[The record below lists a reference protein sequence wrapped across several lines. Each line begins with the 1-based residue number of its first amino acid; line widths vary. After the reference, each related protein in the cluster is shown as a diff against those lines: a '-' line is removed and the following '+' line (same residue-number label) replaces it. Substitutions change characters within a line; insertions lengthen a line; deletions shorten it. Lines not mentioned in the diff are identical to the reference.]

1 MSETT
6 IASAAKTAVLFMD
19 FQPGIIGG
27 LSNRDEL
34 VATAAGVL
42 ERARAAGLPVIFIR
56 VAFRP
61 GHPEVSDRNQMFS
74 AIKKAG
80 RMQLT
85 DPASEIDARLAPR
98 ASEFVVIKHRVG
110 AFYGTE
116 LQPILDAH
124 DIDTLV
130 LLGVATG
137 GVVLSTVRYAADRD
151 YRLVVVRDG
160 CADADPQIHEIL
172 MDKVFPRQTQVVS
185 ADDLTF

>member
-1 MSETT
+1 MPEATPS
-6 IASAAKTAVLFMD
+6 ASRTAILFMD

-27 LSNRDEL
+27 LPNCDEL
-34 VATAAGVL
+34 VAVAADVL
-42 ERARAAGLPVIFIR
+42 RRARIAGLPVIFIR

-98 ASEFVVIKHRVG
+98 DSEFVVVKHRVG

-116 LQPILDAH
+116 LQPILDAL
-124 DIDTLV
+124 DVDTLV

-137 GVVLSTVRYAADRD
+137 GVVLSTVRHAADRD

-160 CADADPQIHEIL
+160 CADADPQIHETL
-172 MDKVFPRQTQVVS
+172 MDKVFPRQTQVV
-185 ADDLTF
+185 AAAELPF

>member
-1 MSETT
+1 MSEL
-6 IASAAKTAVLFMD
+6 SPRTAVLFMD
-19 FQPGIIGG
+19 FQPGIIGA
-27 LSNRDEL
+27 LPNNNEL
-34 VATAAGVL
+34 VATAADVL
-42 ERARAAGLPVIFIR
+42 ARARAANLPVIFIR

-85 DPASEIDARLAPR
+85 DPASEIDPRLAPLDT
-98 ASEFVVIKHRVG
+98 EFVVVKHRVG

-116 LQPILDAH
+116 LQPILNAR

-137 GVVLSTVRYAADRD
+137 GVVLSTVRAAADQD
-151 YRLVVVRDG
+151 YRLLVVRDG
-160 CADADPQIHEIL
+160 CADADPQIHETL
-172 MDKVFPRQTQVVS
+172 MDKVFPRQAQVVS
-185 ADDLTF
+185 AADLPF

>member
-1 MSETT
+1 MSEATT
-6 IASAAKTAVLFMD
+6 PARTAVLFMD

-27 LSNRDEL
+27 LPNCDEV

-42 ERARAAGLPVIFIR
+42 ERARAAGLPVVFIR

-85 DPASEIDARLAPR
+85 DPASEIDARLAPLDT
-98 ASEFVVIKHRVG
+98 EFVVVKHRVG
-110 AFYGTE
+110 SFYGTE

-160 CADADPQIHEIL
+160 CGDADPQIHEVL

-185 ADDLTF
+185 AADLAF